1 MGCFLPYVGNLHA
14 AQIVSIVT
22 VPPWYVFP
30 RTHIPSEM
38 YLPNP
43 GKHTTRDMSFPGR
56 ETHITRDV
64 SSGKNISRGNT
75 YHCDV
80 TAIWVSPYYV
90 FPRKHI
96 PREMCFPHTG
106 THVTRDTLSGKHKWS
121 NPFSLLSS
129 LNLIKAFSK
138 QTLFK
143 IAFPCIV
150 NTGGLRKSF
159 RHFYYRNSA
168 VHAWC
173 CFLLRL
179 RLRQEL
185 LLLWRYS
192 HMCSPEH
199 ISLMKCV
206 SPKGEHISLGIRV
219 SRLWNTY
226 H

>member
-1 MGCFLPYVGNLHA
+1 
-14 AQIVSIVT
+14 
-22 VPPWYVFP
+22 
-30 RTHIPSEM
+30 M

-129 LNLIKAFSK
+129 LNLIKAFRK

-150 NTGGLRKSF
+150 NTGGLRKRF
-159 RHFYYRNSA
+159 PT
-168 VHAWC
+168 
-173 CFLLRL
+173 FLLQKQRGACIVL
-179 RLRQEL
+179 FSRASKTRSGATATVTLQWYVFPRTHIPNE
-185 LLLWRYS
+185 
-192 HMCSPEH
+192 MCFPKRGTH
-199 ISLMKCV
+199 ITGDTCFPV
-206 SPKGEHISLGIRV
+206 TGTHD
-219 SRLWNTY
+219 
-226 H
+226 

>member
-1 MGCFLPYVGNLHA
+1 
-14 AQIVSIVT
+14 
-22 VPPWYVFP
+22 
-30 RTHIPSEM
+30 M

-129 LNLIKAFSK
+129 LNLIKAFRK

-192 HMCSPEH
+192 DMCSPEH